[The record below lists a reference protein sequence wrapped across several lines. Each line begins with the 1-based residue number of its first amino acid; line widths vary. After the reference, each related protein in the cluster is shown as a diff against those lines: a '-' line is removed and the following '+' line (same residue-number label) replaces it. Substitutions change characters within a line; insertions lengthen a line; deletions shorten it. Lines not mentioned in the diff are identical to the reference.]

1 MLNPRL
7 AGRYAKSIIDLALEK
22 GQLEPVYQDMLYMN
36 NLITGS
42 SEFVTILKSPV
53 ITSDK
58 KLKVLDALTAGRI
71 GIITAAFY
79 RLLVAKGREY
89 FLPEI
94 VSSFID
100 QYKDYKGIQQVTLT
114 TAIPVS
120 EEVKN
125 SIINKIKEGGG
136 VKEVEL
142 ETLVQENII
151 GGFILESNGRRVDAS
166 IAYDLANIKKQF
178 SNNDFIYRIR

>member
-22 GQLEPVYQDMLYMN
+22 GQLEEVYKDIQYLND
-36 NLITGS
+36 LIRAS

-53 ITSDK
+53 IPGDK
-58 KLKVLDALTAGRI
+58 KQKVLEALTTGHI
-71 GIITAAFY
+71 GQLTASFI
-79 RLLVAKGREY
+79 RLLINKGRER

-94 VSSFID
+94 VYAFIE
-100 QYKDYKGIQQVTLT
+100 QYKVFKGIHTVILT

-120 EEVKN
+120 DNVKK
-125 SIINKIKEGGG
+125 SIVDKIRQGGDM
-136 VKEVEL
+136 KEVEL
-142 ETLVQENII
+142 ESLIQENII
-151 GGFILESNGRRVDAS
+151 GGFILEVDGRRVDAS

>member
-7 AGRYAKSIIDLALEK
+7 AGRYAKSIIDLAVER
-22 GQLEPVYQDMLYMN
+22 GQLEEVYKDIQYLNDLMHA
-36 NLITGS
+36 S

-53 ITSDK
+53 IPGDK
-58 KLKVLDALTAGRI
+58 KQKVLEVLTTGNIGRI
-71 GIITAAFY
+71 TASFI
-79 RLLVAKGREY
+79 RLLIIKGRER

-94 VSSFID
+94 VYAFIE
-100 QYKDYKGIQQVTLT
+100 QYKLFKGIHTVTLT

-120 EEVKN
+120 DDVKK
-125 SIINKIKEGGG
+125 SIISKIREGNDM
-136 VKEVEL
+136 KEVEL
-142 ETLVQENII
+142 ESLVQENII
-151 GGFILESNGRRVDAS
+151 GGFILEVDGRRVDAS